1 MDTYL
6 ENRMQVDAYIIT
18 KDRLLAPVDARDMS
32 DEWFQDGTVRWIKI
46 TSATPSEVEQA
57 LRPLELEPSIVRAC
71 AHPEPPQVKIFEK
84 VLFIAMPVCIPD
96 QTRTSPVRFVGVP
109 TTLITIQDEPV
120 ESIEERARHL
130 LGAQHLLEAST
141 AALALDL
148 VEAMLKTL
156 FPRYLALRADVETTA
171 DALEK
176 APSDVGA
183 DEILALKRRANR
195 LSYLLEDYLYCL
207 LALQEARSETLRLA
221 PLRGGFQD
229 LVGNVQKGQKLVARI
244 EERIRDLRQSN
255 LNYLQESTNRRL
267 NILAV
272 LSAIY
277 LPSTLIAGIYGMNFD
292 NIPITKVPYGYF
304 IVLALMIGLV
314 GGQVWFFYRKGW
326 LK

>member
-1 MDTYL
+1 MDAYL

-32 DEWFQDGTVRWIKI
+32 DEWFRDATVRWIKI
-46 TSATPSEVEQA
+46 TSATPPEVEQA
-57 LRPLELEPSIVRAC
+57 LRPLDLEPSIVRAC

-84 VLFIAMPVCIPD
+84 VLFIAMPVWIPD

-109 TTLITIQDEPV
+109 TTLITIQDESI
-120 ESIEERARHL
+120 ELIEERARHL

-176 APSDVGA
+176 APSDISA
-183 DEILALKRRANR
+183 DDILALKRRANR

-229 LVGNVQKGQKLVARI
+229 LVGNVQKGQKLVARM

-277 LPSTLIAGIYGMNFD
+277 LPSTLIAGNLWNELRQHSHYQGAARVFHRAR
-292 NIPITKVPYGYF
+292 F
-304 IVLALMIGLV
+304 S
-314 GGQVWFFYRKGW
+314 
-326 LK
+326 